1 MGDTKRA
8 VRINRLFAIFPLSRS
23 PFYQLN
29 RCIWGERAIAISQLK
44 DRFSPR
50 CQCRPL
56 AFITNE
62 QRRKNNS
69 EKRLGFDDFS
79 VLLLT
84 IFSIKLLSPSPTR
97 DMGYLHPQTEFHHAA
112 HATPYSKRP
121 SRSRR
126 ASKFYIQ
133 TTTSRT
139 KY

>member
-1 MGDTKRA
+1 
-8 VRINRLFAIFPLSRS
+8 LSRS

-29 RCIWGERAIAISQLK
+29 RCIWGERAIAISLLK

-84 IFSIKLLSPSPTR
+84 IFSIKLLLPSPTR

-112 HATPYSKRP
+112 HATPSRHHIQSGDTKRTVCFCPESIFYSDL
-121 SRSRR
+121 
-126 ASKFYIQ
+126 
-133 TTTSRT
+133 
-139 KY
+139 